1 MNTVT
6 PPSGGRY
13 QDQPSAS
20 AASVLTIAGSDSSG
34 GAGIQADLKAFR
46 AGGVPGLSVITGLTA
61 QNSRGVTH
69 LQPTPIDN
77 LQAQL
82 EAVDSD
88 FNIAAAKTGMLP
100 TAEAIRTVA
109 SFFRARP
116 SIRLVVD
123 PVLIATSGASLR
135 LEDTTQALL
144 TELIP
149 LATVVTP
156 NLDEA
161 AVLAGRGISGSD
173 AGAEALWEAF
183 RVPFLLKGGHGDQA
197 AVRDVL
203 VTGEGT
209 RAWEF
214 SRLEGE
220 FHGTGCILSA
230 SIAAHLTRGLELAEA
245 VDRAEAFLHEAMAR
259 AIVPGKSAL
268 RYLLMD

>member
-1 MNTVT
+1 MANSSELRT
-6 PPSGGRY
+6 PNSEPARKR
-13 QDQPSAS
+13 PLC
-20 AASVLTIAGSDSSG
+20 VLTVAGSDSSG

-46 AGGVPGLSVITGLTA
+46 ALGVPGLSVITGLTA

-69 LQPTPIDN
+69 IHPTPPEN

-88 FNIAAAKTGMLP
+88 FHIAAAKTGMLP
-100 TAEAIRTVA
+100 TAEAIRAVA
-109 SFFRARP
+109 AFFRARP

-123 PVLIATSGASLR
+123 PVLIATSGAALR

-149 LATVVTP
+149 LASVVTP

-161 AVLAGRGISGSD
+161 AVLAGKAANGSEE
-173 AGAEALWEAF
+173 GAMELFRAF
-183 RVPFLLKGGHGDQA
+183 RVPFLLKWGHGSGGS
-197 AVRDVL
+197 VRDIL
-203 VTGEGT
+203 VTGEGC

-214 SRLEGE
+214 PRLDGE

-230 SIAAHLTRGLELAEA
+230 SIAAGLAKGLDLAGA
-245 VDRAEAFLHEAMAR
+245 VDRAEAFLHDAMAK
-259 AIVPGKSAL
+259 AIVPGRSEL